1 MALGGAVMPTISVF
15 FGITIQ
21 MYWRDHAPP
30 HLHAFY
36 QEHEGVFDLNT
47 QELIIGEMPRP
58 VVRLIR
64 QWIIDHQPEL
74 LANWERG
81 RTYQPFNTVSGAD
94 SE

>member
-47 QELIIGEMPRP
+47 
-58 VVRLIR
+58 
-64 QWIIDHQPEL
+64 
-74 LANWERG
+74 
-81 RTYQPFNTVSGAD
+81 
-94 SE
+94 